1 MQTSEGPA
9 EQLSS
14 LPSRR
19 WRGGGGA
26 AARRMGRARGA
37 HTHEEI
43 GREGRDGI
51 PIENGHYPTSHQ
63 LRAISV

>member
-1 MQTSEGPA
+1 MDRREGGSRRMQTSEGPA

-43 GREGRDGI
+43 GR
-51 PIENGHYPTSHQ
+51 
-63 LRAISV
+63 